1 MSFKPP
7 IGFFDTDKHYT
18 ATHGVLRLLLT
29 ANNDPDEG
37 TGVYCIVDQAH
48 GLMGPK
54 IAQTLI
60 NNVIGKQIDL
70 LGRYP
75 YSSDIAPSIL
85 FATIFGIIALL
96 HMFIFV
102 MNTYRGHY
110 FFLSLL
116 WAFTGLLRCVSF
128 VYRAVWAKDIINVR
142 MGIADE
148 ILLVIPTIFL
158 ISANLILAQR
168 LFTWRHPVGG
178 NRKLFWFFM
187 LSLYCIVS
195 ILLVVAIVAS
205 AIPYMYFLST
215 SRFNVYKNLNK
226 FVCIMLISYTLTA
239 SSLIGLSF
247 WLPTMKDER
256 LYTYQPWWIE
266 SFAPFY
272 FVRKGAAQEAESTF
286 MKRNSNHRHAIR
298 VIAATHHHYNMVEG
312 LTNQRGDLKH
322 NVSLVIVI
330 ISTIGAFVPAI
341 LRAVVVFQT
350 RQQKTSSPA
359 AAPTSMYF
367 CWGVFE
373 LAMNLSYLIGR
384 ADLRFY
390 RPDVL
395 PAQVRAIITAEQ
407 SQMVT
412 PTQSDDEH
420 EEEEGEEEGDADDK
434 YYGHYPYSDDD
445 DDDGFEFGDGP
456 KSSQSSDDFFF
467 GTTPHH
473 ERDVQFKEKA
483 NSMDSR
489 VFTPNQRTYTN
500 TPANELEKRLDD
512 SDDEFKF

>member
-1 MSFKPP
+1 MSFQPP
-7 IGFFDTDKHYT
+7 LGPFDTDKYYT
-18 ATHGVLRLLLT
+18 ATHGALRLLLT
-29 ANNDPDEG
+29 SNNDPDEG

-75 YSSDIAPSIL
+75 YSSDVAPSIL
-85 FATIFGIIALL
+85 FAALFGIVALL
-96 HMFIFV
+96 HLFIFLI
-102 MNTYRGHY
+102 NTYRGHY
-110 FFLSLL
+110 FLLSLF
-116 WAFTGLLRCVSF
+116 WAFTNLIRFMSF
-128 VYRAVWAKDIINVR
+128 VYRAVWAQDIINVR

-148 ILLVIPTIFL
+148 ILLVIPSILL
-158 ISANLILAQR
+158 ISGNLILAQR

-178 NRKLFWFFM
+178 SRNLFWFFM
-187 LSLYCIVS
+187 MSLYCIVAV
-195 ILLVVAIVAS
+195 LLVVAILAS
-205 AIPYMYFLST
+205 AIPYMYFLSP

-226 FVCIMLISYTLTA
+226 FVCVMLISYTLTA

-247 WLPTMKDER
+247 WLPTKKDER

-272 FVRKGAAQEAESTF
+272 FVKKGAAQEAEATF

-322 NVSLVIVI
+322 NISLFVVI
-330 ISTIGAFVPAI
+330 ISTIGVFVPAI

-373 LAMNLSYLIGR
+373 FVMNVSYIVGR

-412 PTQSDDEH
+412 PTHSDN
-420 EEEEGEEEGDADDK
+420 EEEEEYEADDK
-434 YYGHYPYSDDD
+434 YYDHYHPQYSDDD
-445 DDDGFEFGDGP
+445 ENGFDFGDGT
-456 KSSQSSDDFFF
+456 KSSQSSGDFFF
-467 GTTPHH
+467 GNTPKN
-473 ERDVQFKEKA
+473 ERNVQFEEK
-483 NSMDSR
+483 SDGMDSEI
-489 VFTPNQRTYTN
+489 FTPNQHTYTN
-500 TPANELEKRLDD
+500 TPANEPQKKIDY
-512 SDDEFKF
+512 SDDEFQF